1 MGVKLEK
8 SNDLNLLD
16 LFCGCGGLSLGARR
30 AGLTPVLSID
40 IDDVLSSSY
49 DVNFGSGTLL
59 NKDLME
65 YGPEQAAE
73 KLQGRSVDV
82 IVGGPPCQGFSVM
95 GKSDAL
101 DPRNK
106 LLARFFEYVA
116 FFRPK
121 FFMMENVPG
130 LGTEGNLHVL
140 RNALRIVPDDYIV
153 LEPLLLNAADFGAA
167 TSRSRLIVIGY
178 DPAHVSELSAMEL
191 ATPTVERRCTVRD
204 AISDLPNPSSNND
217 WLSYKTDVNL
227 SDYAKMLRQNT
238 AIGPSNVSHGKLE
251 SGFLNGFQDTK
262 HTPKVVDRFSLL
274 KQGERDPISKYQK
287 LTWDRPSHVLRAGT
301 GSDRGSFQAARP
313 IHPSEARVITVR
325 EAARIQGFPD
335 WFQFHQTKWHSHRM
349 IGNSVSPP
357 FAEAILKRLVAACN
371 TGSNTLAAE

>member
-1 MGVKLEK
+1 VGVKLEK

-30 AGLTPVLSID
+30 AGLIPVLSVD
-40 IDDVLSSSY
+40 IDKVLSSSY
-49 DVNFGSGTLL
+49 DVNFGPGTLI
-59 NKDLME
+59 NRDLME
-65 YGPEQAAE
+65 YGPQHAVEELKGQ
-73 KLQGRSVDV
+73 SVDV

-95 GKSDAL
+95 GKSDAS
-101 DPRNK
+101 DPRNM

-116 FFRPK
+116 FFKPK

-140 RNALRIVPDDYIV
+140 RKALRIVPDNYIV

-178 DPAHVSELSAMEL
+178 DPAHLSTLSAIEI
-191 ATPTVERRCTVRD
+191 ARPTVGRRGTVRD
-204 AISDLPNPSSNND
+204 AISDLPSPNSSKE
-217 WLSYKTDVNL
+217 WLSYNTDVDL
-227 SDYAKMLRQNT
+227 SDYAKVLRQNEVF
-238 AIGPSNVSHGKLE
+238 GSSNVARGKLE

-262 HTPKVVDRFSLL
+262 HTPKVVDRFSKL
-274 KQGERDPISKYQK
+274 KQGDRDPISKYQK

-313 IHPSEARVITVR
+313 IHPSEPRVITVR

-335 WFQFHQTKWHSHRM
+335 WFQFHPTKWHSHRM

-371 TGSNTLAAE
+371 HGSKTLAAE